1 MSFGPIPFEIP
12 LQFLGQYHAGEVA
25 RYGTVLKHVSS
36 GKIVGHLQQTGLF
49 DHVLGNAVS
58 GVGQVVQSGT
68 SPINLLTGLGTVI
81 QNEQI
86 KGKLTSLTDMVSGL
100 QTLGL
105 VSSIAS
111 IAGIGVT
118 VASTAILMQRI
129 KRVDDSIGRM
139 EGQIAGVAEHLK
151 KTDIHKALRKV
162 NDTMEKLAEAPFRR
176 TEAGTRKVLDDV
188 EENLRSGFN
197 ELVDGARVVINLEV
211 LDEELLRTLIAGIAT
226 CAAAQSKTL
235 IWLDELPVAL
245 NRAKTQSSKLSDLAR
260 AMPLDMMQT
269 KLGGDAESAARL
281 STDLR
286 ELRAVA
292 ADRPSFCERLSQ
304 LEVSGPDYLAQAQER
319 DDAPVVMLPSG

>member
-1 MSFGPIPFEIP
+1 MSYGPIPFEIP
-12 LQFLGQYHAGEVA
+12 AHFLSRVDAGELV
-25 RYGTVLKHVSS
+25 RYGTILKDVAD

-86 KGKLTSLTDMVSGL
+86 KGKLASLTDMVSGL

-105 VSSIAS
+105 VSSVAS
-111 IAGIGVT
+111 VAGIGVT
-118 VASTAILMQRI
+118 VASTVILMQRI
-129 KRVDDSIGRM
+129 KKVDESIGRM
-139 EGQIAGVAEHLK
+139 EGQIAGMAEHLQ

-162 NDTMEKLAEAPFRR
+162 NDTMEKLAEAPFRK

-235 IWLDELPVAL
+235 IWLDELPLAV
-245 NRAKTQSSKLSDLAR
+245 NRAKTHSGKLSDLAR
-260 AMPLDMMQT
+260 AMPLDMMQA
-269 KLGGDAESAARL
+269 KLGGDAQAAARL

-292 ADRPSFCERLSQ
+292 AGRPSFCERLAQ
-304 LEVSGPDYLAQAQER
+304 LQVSGPDYLAQAEER
-319 DDAPVVMLPSG
+319 DDAPVVLLPSG

>member
-1 MSFGPIPFEIP
+1 MSYGPIPFEIP
-12 LQFLGQYHAGEVA
+12 LRYLSQVDAGEIV
-25 RYGTVLKHVSS
+25 RYGTVLKDVSS

-49 DHVLGNAVS
+49 DHVLGNAVA
-58 GVGQVVQSGT
+58 GLGQVVQSGT
-68 SPINLLTGLGTVI
+68 SPINLLTGVGTVI

-105 VSSIAS
+105 VSSVAS

-118 VASTAILMQRI
+118 VASTMILMQRI
-129 KRVDDSIGRM
+129 KKVDESIGRM
-139 EGQIAGVAEHLK
+139 EGQIAGMAEHLQ

-162 NDTMEKLAEAPFRR
+162 NDTMEKLAEAPHRK

-211 LDEELLRTLIAGIAT
+211 LDEELLRTLLAGIAT

-235 IWLDELPVAL
+235 IWLDELPLAL
-245 NRAKTQSSKLSDLAR
+245 NRAKTQTSKLSDLAR
-260 AMPLDMMQT
+260 AMPLDMMQA
-269 KLGGDAESAARL
+269 KLGGDVEAAARL

-292 ADRPSFCERLSQ
+292 AGRPSFCERLSQ